1 MFSAQNAEIRLRCYK
16 GSVSVLSR
24 TSETEKLYS
33 SEEASMDSL
42 ENFSVLD
49 TSTFL
54 TPTLHTS
61 LDICPILD
69 CFQFRFPNEIAF
81 ADWSSVMQLALSMSM
96 PSGSRSTDCRRP
108 RKGKV

>member
-1 MFSAQNAEIRLRCYK
+1 MFSAQNAEIKLRCYK

-49 TSTFL
+49 TSMFL
-54 TPTLHTS
+54 PLVPWS
-61 LDICPILD
+61 QSPVID
-69 CFQFRFPNEIAF
+69 AF
-81 ADWSSVMQLALSMSM
+81 ADWSSVTQLASSTSTL
-96 PSGSRSTDCRRP
+96 SGSRSTECRRP
-108 RKGKV
+108 RKGGV

>member
-1 MFSAQNAEIRLRCYK
+1 MVVLNRVDNGDRDYVNASKPALIRVFVQNAEIRLCCYK

-49 TSTFL
+49 TSMFL
-54 TPTLHTS
+54 NPHCIHSSTV
-61 LDICPILD
+61 
-69 CFQFRFPNEIAF
+69 PNPYP
-81 ADWSSVMQLALSMSM
+81 QLEM
-96 PSGSRSTDCRRP
+96 PLLT
-108 RKGKV
+108 VNL

>member
-1 MFSAQNAEIRLRCYK
+1 MVALDRVDNGNSDYVSASKPVLIRIFVQNAEIRLCCYK

-49 TSTFL
+49 TSMYL
-54 TPTLHTS
+54 THLAHISRHPPH
-61 LDICPILD
+61 
-69 CFQFRFPNEIAF
+69 FRLFPVSI
-81 ADWSSVMQLALSMSM
+81 
-96 PSGSRSTDCRRP
+96 PSWEMLC
-108 RKGKV
+108 

>member
-1 MFSAQNAEIRLRCYK
+1 MSFVQNADIRLCCYK

-49 TSTFL
+49 TSMYL
-54 TPTLHTS
+54 THIAHLSTS
-61 LDICPILD
+61 APLSTVASPNLQLD
-69 CFQFRFPNEIAF
+69 
-81 ADWSSVMQLALSMSM
+81 M
-96 PSGSRSTDCRRP
+96 PLLTDNL
-108 RKGKV
+108 